1 MRARAEVQPRL
12 LVGLDNFGD
21 FLPPDRWPEFLD
33 LAAAAD
39 AAGVDGIVLVDHVVL
54 GGDLS
59 AYPYGP
65 FASGSD
71 APWLEPLTTLAAI
84 AGRTSRLRLATGIL
98 IAPLRP
104 PALLAKMAATLDLL
118 SCGRLDLGVGTGWH
132 DKEYEAV
139 GLDFAERGRL
149 LDDALEACQALWR
162 GGPTSFSSPR
172 LRFEDVY
179 SHPRPVQAGG
189 VPFWIGGE
197 LHPRNLSR
205 LVRFGRGWIPS
216 PTARREDVRAG
227 IERLDGALAEA
238 GRDPAEVRV
247 RIGLP
252 TARDEDRRPRLGKSL
267 ARVPELLDLG
277 ATDVYVS
284 FAQFCRDPAEAPEF
298 FRTLASGFA
307 TAAGTGRT
315 PSAAA

>member
-1 MRARAEVQPRL
+1 MSARAEVQPRL

-21 FLPPDRWPEFLD
+21 FLPPGRWRELLD
-33 LAAAAD
+33 IAAAAD
-39 AAGVDGIVLVDHVVL
+39 EAGVDGVVLVDHVVL

-65 FASGSD
+65 FATDSD

-132 DKEYEAV
+132 AKEYEAL
-139 GLDFAERGRL
+139 GLEFGERGRL
-149 LDDALEACQALWR
+149 LDDALAACQELWQ
-162 GGPTSFSSPR
+162 GGPASFSSPR
-172 LRFEDVY
+172 LQFDDVY

-189 VPFWIGGE
+189 VPLWIGGE
-197 LHPRNLSR
+197 LHPRNLAR

-216 PTARREDVRAG
+216 PTARRDDVRAG
-227 IERLDGALAEA
+227 IERLDTALREA

-252 TARDEDRRPRLGKSL
+252 TARDEQRRPRLGKSL
-267 ARVPELLDLG
+267 ARVPELLELG

-284 FAQFCRDPAEAPEF
+284 FAQFCRDPAEAPAF
-298 FRTLASGFA
+298 FRALASGFE
-307 TAAGTGRT
+307 TACGAGHT
-315 PSAAA
+315 SAA

>member
-1 MRARAEVQPRL
+1 VSARAEVQPRL

-21 FLPPDRWPEFLD
+21 FLPPGRWRELLD
-33 LAAAAD
+33 IAAAAD
-39 AAGVDGIVLVDHVVL
+39 AAGVDGVVLVDHVVL

-59 AYPYGP
+59 AYPYGS
-65 FASGSD
+65 FATASD

-104 PALLAKMAATLDLL
+104 PALLAKTAATLDLL
-118 SCGRLDLGVGTGWH
+118 SSGRLDLGVGVGWH
-132 DKEYEAV
+132 AKEYEAL
-139 GLDFAERGRL
+139 GLEYSERGRL
-149 LDDALEACQALWR
+149 LDDALAACQELWR
-162 GGPTSFSSPR
+162 GGPASFSSPR
-172 LRFEDVY
+172 LRFDDVY
-179 SHPRPVQAGG
+179 SHPRPVQEGG

-216 PTARREDVRAG
+216 PTARRDDVREG
-227 IERLDGALAEA
+227 IERLDAALAGA

-247 RIGLP
+247 RVGLP
-252 TARDEDRRPRLGKSL
+252 TARDEQRRPRLGRSL
-267 ARVPELLDLG
+267 ARVPELLELG

-284 FAQFCRDPAEAPEF
+284 FAQFCGDPAEAPAF
-298 FRTLASGFA
+298 FRALASGFA
-307 TAAGTGRT
+307 TASGARRAA
-315 PSAAA
+315 SAVP